1 MSEGEPGYDKRI
13 LEMLALD
20 DERAIDFL
28 SKQYYKSLFEM
39 VNRIV
44 LDKVAAHD
52 IVQDL
57 FLNVWE
63 KRHKL
68 NIRPPI
74 GNYLARAAVNRAIN
88 YQRDSE
94 NSQEVLSGNLE
105 KFEDKVQ
112 DLPASWEI
120 EANELADLIDQALA
134 LLPPKTRAMFLLSRE
149 DEMTYKEISKSTG
162 LSEKAVEKRMSGA
175 LQFLSMFLKQ
185 YLKAFLLMSWS
196 WLSHPD

>member
-1 MSEGEPGYDKRI
+1 
-13 LEMLALD
+13 
-20 DERAIDFL
+20 
-28 SKQYYKSLFEM
+28 M

-44 LDKVAAHD
+44 SDKVAAHD

-74 GNYLARAAVNRAIN
+74 GNYLSRAAVNRAIN

-94 NSQEVLSGNLE
+94 NSQVLLSGDLE
-105 KFEDKVQ
+105 KFEDKVL
-112 DLPASWEI
+112 DLPASWEV
-120 EANELADLIDQALA
+120 EANELAQLIDEALA
-134 LLPPKTRAMFLLSRE
+134 LLPDKTRAMFLLSRE

-162 LSEKAVEKRMSGA
+162 LSEKTVEKRMSGA
-175 LQFLSMFLKQ
+175 LQFFSKFLKQ
-185 YLKAFLLMSWS
+185 YLKTFLVMSWS
-196 WLSHPD
+196 WFS